1 MSDIIRGE
9 LVANKNGEWFV
20 RLKGV
25 SPSLIIHRQ
34 IKEANVQLIDSRP
47 LSDEQRRMCY
57 ALIHAISDWSGTDD
71 QSIKELFKLRFLT
84 ENVQEL
90 GEEIFSLSNAP
101 MSLVA
106 AFQRYLVKFII
117 ENDVPVKR
125 PLIDYVDDIQDYTYN
140 CLIHKKCCV
149 CGKRAELHHI
159 DRVGLGRNRDEIIHE
174 GMEAISLCRLHHD
187 EIHSIGTD
195 EFMNKYHLQGGIELD
210 KTLCKIYK
218 LKSKKESSNE

>member
-34 IKEANVQLIDSRP
+34 IREANVQLIDSRP

-57 ALIHAISDWSGTDD
+57 ALIRAISDWSGTDD
-71 QSIKELFKLRFLT
+71 QSIKDLFKLRFLT

-106 AFQRYLVKFII
+106 AFQRFLVKFII

-149 CGKRAELHHI
+149 CGKHAELHHI

-187 EIHSIGTD
+187 EIHTVGTD

-218 LKSKKESSNE
+218 LKSKKGESK

>member
-1 MSDIIRGE
+1 MNEIIRGE
-9 LVANKNGEWFV
+9 LVANKNGEWFI

-47 LSDEQRRMCY
+47 LSSEQRRMCY
-57 ALIHAISDWSGTDD
+57 ALIRAISDWSGADD
-71 QSIKELFKLRFLT
+71 QSIKELFKLRFLA
-84 ENVQEL
+84 ENVEEL
-90 GEEIFSLSNAP
+90 GETIFSLSDAP

-149 CGKRAELHHI
+149 CGKKAELHHI
-159 DRVGLGRNRDEIIHE
+159 DRVGMGRNREEVIHE

-187 EIHSIGTD
+187 EIHTVGND
-195 EFMNKYHLQGGIELD
+195 EFMQKYHLQGGIELD

-218 LKSKKESSNE
+218 LKGSKQ

>member
-34 IKEANVQLIDSRP
+34 IREANVQLIDSRP

-57 ALIHAISDWSGTDD
+57 ALIRAISDWSGTDD
-71 QSIKELFKLRFLT
+71 QSIKDLFKLRFLT

-106 AFQRYLVKFII
+106 AFQRFLVKFII

-149 CGKRAELHHI
+149 CGKHAELHHI

-187 EIHSIGTD
+187 EIHTVGTD
-195 EFMNKYHLQGGIELD
+195 EFMNKYHLQSGIELD

-218 LKSKKESSNE
+218 LKSKKGESK

>member
-1 MSDIIRGE
+1 MNEIIRGE
-9 LVANKNGEWFV
+9 LVSNKNGEWFI

-34 IKEANVQLIDSRP
+34 IKEANIQLIDSRP
-47 LSDEQRRMCY
+47 LSSEQRRMCY
-57 ALIHAISDWSGTDD
+57 ALIRAISDWSGADD
-71 QSIKELFKLRFLT
+71 QSIKELFKLRFLA
-84 ENVQEL
+84 ENVEDL
-90 GEEIFSLSNAP
+90 GETIFSLSDAP

-149 CGKRAELHHI
+149 CGKKAELHHI
-159 DRVGLGRNRDEIIHE
+159 DRVGMGRNREEIIHE

-187 EIHSIGTD
+187 EIHTVGND
-195 EFMNKYHLQGGIELD
+195 EFMQKYHLQGGIELD

-218 LKSKKESSNE
+218 LKGSKQ